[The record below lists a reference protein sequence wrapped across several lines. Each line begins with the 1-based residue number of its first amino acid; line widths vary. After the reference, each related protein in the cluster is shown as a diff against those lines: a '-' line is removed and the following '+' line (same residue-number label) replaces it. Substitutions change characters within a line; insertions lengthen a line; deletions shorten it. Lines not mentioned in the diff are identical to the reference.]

1 MRFFMSL
8 STGTQTIFD
17 SQSISIPK
25 HLKSLSCDSNSTNS
39 GFDSYIAVSPKH
51 SRTQSFQEEEVAV
64 QLSKIPTF
72 QKDIPNESNVLL
84 DRKMEDQTLKK
95 EPPQLTVESLYQML
109 IEQERLRQEQE
120 LITRQL
126 ILENQDLKK
135 KSMYIATG
143 MSSLESNMENLE
155 RGAIEELEFVRQE
168 LEIAKRE
175 LLTYKN
181 KV

>member
-8 STGTQTIFD
+8 STGTQTIFY
-17 SQSISIPK
+17 SQSMSK
-25 HLKSLSCDSNSTNS
+25 HLKSLSCDSDSTNS

-64 QLSKIPTF
+64 QLSKIPIF
-72 QKDIPNESNVLL
+72 QKDIPNEPNVLL
-84 DRKMEDQTLKK
+84 DRKMEDQTLNK

-109 IEQERLRQEQE
+109 IEQEKQRRQEQEKRRQEQEKQRQEQE
-120 LITRQL
+120 LINRQL

-135 KSMYIATG
+135 KSNYIEQD
-143 MSSLESNMENLE
+143 LL
-155 RGAIEELEFVRQE
+155 QE
-168 LEIAKRE
+168 LEIMSQELEKTKRE